1 MRRFQQRVCGFIKQ
15 PTREH
20 GTTNSGERSLDVEGI
35 RTFVV
40 AAELGRFQDA
50 ADELDI
56 TPQAVSKRIAV
67 LERTVGATLFVR
79 SVHGVELTVEG
90 RSFLPHAS
98 EVLRAA
104 DRARRSVQ
112 PQNRALRV
120 DVTNRR
126 VAPSVVLQGFHR
138 AYLDVNVEVVTLVDN
153 TLTGA
158 LSAVQSGSIDAAFRA
173 VTMPDT
179 ELPHGLSRVRAVDD
193 ELEVLVGP
201 GHQLAAE
208 AVVTPH
214 QLRGFRVWIPG
225 IVPGTEWAAFYD
237 DLAAAFDLTIDGH
250 GPHFGD
256 EALMEALH
264 ENPCIATLVGKRDRY
279 VWPDLYGL
287 RRIPVRNPAPVYP
300 HSLIWHSANQHPGLA
315 ALCVHLD
322 TYRQAQRREP
332 STWLPSW
339 AAQTEETASQ

>member
-1 MRRFQQRVCGFIKQ
+1 M
-15 PTREH
+15 
-20 GTTNSGERSLDVEGI
+20 DVEGI

-50 ADELDI
+50 ADDLRI

-79 SVHGVELTVEG
+79 SVHGVELTLEG
-90 RSFLPHAS
+90 RSFLPHAL

-112 PQNRALRV
+112 PQSRALRV

-126 VAPSVVLQGFHR
+126 VAPSVVLQDFHR
-138 AYLDVNVEVVTLVDN
+138 AYPDVNVEVVTLVDN

-179 ELPHGLSRVRAVDD
+179 ALPHGLSTVRAVDD

-201 GHQLAAE
+201 RHQLAAE

-256 EALMEALH
+256 EALMDLLRED
-264 ENPCIATLVGKRDRY
+264 PCMATLVGHRDRY
-279 VWPDLYGL
+279 IWPDLYGL
-287 RRIPVRNPAPVYP
+287 RRIPVRNPTPVYP
-300 HSLIWHSANQHPGLA
+300 HSLIWHTANQHPGLA
-315 ALCVHLD
+315 ALRAHLD

-332 STWLPSW
+332 RTWLPSW
-339 AAQTEETASQ
+339 AADTEETASR